1 MQTHS
6 ASPSVF
12 ATPIC
17 VVLEGIVVTKIEST
31 HESINAMI
39 DHTLLKADASESQI
53 RKLCKEAVEYE
64 FCSVCVNPYYVKLCS
79 QLLAGTGVL
88 VCTVV
93 GFPLGATLTDVKV
106 FETQLA
112 LGNGASEID
121 MVINIGALKSGD
133 RETVQRDIEMVA
145 NTCHEDGAIL
155 KVIIEA
161 AVLTDD
167 EKEVACR
174 LAVDAE
180 ADFVKTSTG
189 FGPSGA
195 SIEDVAL
202 MRRTVGPDIG
212 VKAAGGIHTYAQ
224 AQQMIAAGAT
234 RIGASAGVTIVE
246 ESR

>member
-1 MQTHS
+1 M
-6 ASPSVF
+6 
-12 ATPIC
+12 
-17 VVLEGIVVTKIEST
+17 EGTVVTDKEST
-31 HESINAMI
+31 QESINRLI

-53 RKLCKEAVEYE
+53 RQLCEEAVEYK
-64 FCSVCVNPYYVKLCS
+64 FCSVCVNPYYVELCS

-88 VCTVV
+88 VCSVV
-93 GFPLGATLTDVKV
+93 GFPLGAALTEVKV

-112 LGNGASEID
+112 LGNGANEID

-167 EKEVACR
+167 EKEIACR
-174 LAVDAE
+174 LAVNAG

-189 FGPSGA
+189 FGPGGA

-212 VKAAGGIHTYAQ
+212 VKAAGGIRTYAQ

-234 RIGASAGVTIVE
+234 RIGASAGITIVE